1 MSGDLQN
8 TLSALPKA
16 STLARANLTPASA
29 VSSPALLSKRALHRR
44 AKRGLARAPPRLARL
59 IRSASRRQDDLAVD
73 ALKLLRRQRSP
84 VNCQHQP
91 HTFS

>member
-8 TLSALPKA
+8 ALSALPKA
-16 STLARANLTPASA
+16 STLARANLI
-29 VSSPALLSKRALHRR
+29 HRR

-59 IRSASRRQDDLAVD
+59 VRSASRRQDDLAVD
-73 ALKLLRRQRSP
+73 ALKLLSRQQSP
-84 VNCQHQP
+84 VICQHQP